1 MYPLK
6 IGFSNFRKVQIMKK
20 LAVLVLTLICVSS
33 LFGCGST
40 LKSKNE
46 ADTGTLTPMLIM
58 EKQHFFADDI
68 PISELPD
75 NFEYMG
81 EITEEQANNTDLQGC
96 KYYANK
102 YISSFDEFYVYQEC
116 GTPVDENIVD
126 TTKHQWAYV
135 KWVREGFE
143 RE

>member
-1 MYPLK
+1 
-6 IGFSNFRKVQIMKK
+6 MKR
-20 LAVLVLTLICVSS
+20 LAVLVLTLMCILGLV
-33 LFGCGST
+33 GCGLT

-46 ADTGTLTPMLIM
+46 ADTGALPPMLIM
-58 EKQHFFADDI
+58 GKQHFFADDM

-75 NFEYMG
+75 NFECMG
-81 EITEEQANNTDLQGC
+81 EITEEEANNTDLQGC

-126 TTKHQWAYV
+126 TTKRQWAYV